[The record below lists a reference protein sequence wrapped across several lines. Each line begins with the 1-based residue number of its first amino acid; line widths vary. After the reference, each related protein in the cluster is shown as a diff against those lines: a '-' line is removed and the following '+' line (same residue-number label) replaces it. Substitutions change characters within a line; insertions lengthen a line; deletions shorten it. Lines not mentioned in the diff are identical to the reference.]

1 MLAEIPDP
9 IPPDSR
15 RSSNRHEPKRF
26 VFQWLAILATRWKQ
40 LPPPTNN
47 TDEQHRRTTPTN
59 NTDERHLRPTNLLP
73 RYRSVSKPH
82 ACGCRAPPI
91 QPRRPQKCQ
100 LVPATGFQSPACDAY
115 ILRRTVFPAQPSTS
129 NATGNAVIEGRCG
142 RIQPM
147 LHEASS
153 SIHPYKTRLRAT
165 QNHNSTSKL
174 QIKMHVPVL
183 CELQVVVHQVK
194 FLG

>member
-47 TDEQHRRTTPTN
+47 TDEQHRRAASSSDQSAATLSFSFKTTCMWLSSTAYPATSRAKMPASSCN
-59 NTDERHLRPTNLLP
+59 RFSIHCLRCSHPSPHSLP
-73 RYRSVSKPH
+73 RTAEHVERNGKCSER
-82 ACGCRAPPI
+82 RA
-91 QPRRPQKCQ
+91 
-100 LVPATGFQSPACDAY
+100 LHW
-115 ILRRTVFPAQPSTS
+115 
-129 NATGNAVIEGRCG
+129 N
-142 RIQPM
+142 QPM
-147 LHEASS
+147 IHEASS
-153 SIHPYKTRLRAT
+153 LIHPYKTRLRAT

-174 QIKMHVPVL
+174 QMTMHALVL
-183 CELQVVVHQVK
+183 SQPDSVN
-194 FLG
+194 